1 MELFFDNVL
10 ENPPVDEER
19 LSEVDGP
26 VYLCLLGSI
35 LVLEIPVPFEFL
47 CRFLIPSAARH
58 ERRMH
63 ERKMGSLRWVTEG
76 ISAEGDAGSDCVYD
90 HADVWQIISRGRTK
104 ICWKGLVDVWEQG
117 WARSTYCFPSRDGS
131 RLRSNYKTYLRDPA
145 TTDPDG
151 PGRLS
156 IGAAAAYAV

>member
-58 ERRMH
+58 ERRMN
-63 ERKMGSLRWVTEG
+63 ERWGSLRWVTEE
-76 ISAEGDAGSDCVYD
+76 ICAEAVDAGSDCVYD
-90 HADVWQIISRGRTK
+90 HADVWQISRGRTK
-104 ICWKGLVDVWEQG
+104 IRWKGLVDVWERG
-117 WARSTYCFPSRDGS
+117 CARSTLLIVSLLETDQGYA
-131 RLRSNYKTYLRDPA
+131 LIVTYLRDPA
-145 TTDPDG
+145 TADPDG

-156 IGAAAAYAV
+156 IGAAAYAV